1 MGRGPDFPRRPKPAN
16 EQEPKSEEAAGEQP
30 LSDAFVADARLSK
43 RETELT
49 MQLEQAREEE
59 AAFEERYGMAFE
71 EFQAS
76 FDPRTDVN
84 LSEDYLAWSRA
95 AERVR
100 MLRYEL
106 ARLSERPAR
115 RTRRSPGGSGD
126 EEAVGGAARSRQE
139 VVGEI
144 ERLLQGGKR
153 RAGPGTSTP
162 ERDEKSEKRRRP
174 S

>member
-1 MGRGPDFPRRPKPAN
+1 MARIPDFPARPKPDK
-16 EQEPKSEEAAGEQP
+16 EPEPKSEETAGEQP
-30 LSDAFVADARLSK
+30 LSDAFVADVRLGK
-43 RETELT
+43 REVELT

-76 FDPRTDVN
+76 FDPGADAR

-106 ARLSERPAR
+106 ARLAERPAR
-115 RTRRSPGGSGD
+115 RTRQSSKGGS
-126 EEAVGGAARSRQE
+126 EEPAEGAARSRRE
-139 VVGEI
+139 VADEI
-144 ERLLQGGKR
+144 EQVLRGGRRSARPAVPDPKR
-153 RAGPGTSTP
+153 G
-162 ERDEKSEKRRRP
+162 EKPEKRGRP

>member
-43 RETELT
+43 REIELT

-106 ARLSERPAR
+106 ARL
-115 RTRRSPGGSGD
+115 
-126 EEAVGGAARSRQE
+126 
-139 VVGEI
+139 
-144 ERLLQGGKR
+144 LQGGKR

>member
-1 MGRGPDFPRRPKPAN
+1 MASTPDFPRRPKPGK
-16 EQEPKSEEAAGEQP
+16 EPEPKSEEPAGEQP

-43 RETELT
+43 REVELT

-76 FDPRTDVN
+76 FDPRADAQ

-100 MLRYEL
+100 MLRYEI

-115 RTRRSPGGSGD
+115 RTRQSPAARGE
-126 EEAVGGAARSRQE
+126 EEAVEGVREEAQRLA
-139 VVGEI
+139 
-144 ERLLQGGKR
+144 ERALR
-153 RAGPGTSTP
+153 RARPGTSTP

>member
-1 MGRGPDFPRRPKPAN
+1 MGRGPDFPRRPKPAK
-16 EQEPKSEEAAGEQP
+16 EPEPKSEEAAGEQP

-43 RETELT
+43 REIELT

-76 FDPRTDVN
+76 FDPRTDMN

-115 RTRRSPGGSGD
+115 RTRQSAGGS
-126 EEAVGGAARSRQE
+126 EEAVEGGARSRRE
-139 VVGEI
+139 VADEI
-144 ERLLQGGKR
+144 ERLLRGGKR
-153 RAGPGTSTP
+153 AARPTTSDP
-162 ERDEKSEKRRRP
+162 RRGEKPEKRGRP